1 MTRDYS
7 YLYLNSLREA
17 KRYNEV
23 SKWVES
29 HKQNVACRDAIEQAI
44 RNGFDGLHL
53 DRDCA
58 KSVIEDYGFK
68 RVGWVLSNTIQQK
81 ATMAAS
87 ALITRPGPVRPSSR
101 SATET
106 TILWSEAIPPCWMGL

>member
-106 TILWSEAIPPCWMGL
+106 TILWSESIPPCWMGL